1 MPKNQLS
8 YMDITKKPVPPK
20 TLVCVTDQMNCDRII
35 KAARVIC
42 DLTASELSVINVS
55 SPGRTQD
62 PRSIEY
68 LFKVSAQYHAQMTVL
83 YHNDPAKAVIGY
95 IKSHKIASVVTGQ
108 PEGQNS
114 VLHKI
119 WSKFTHVNFF
129 TVDPSGEI
137 SEVVNPVI
145 AARAIAPVNQADGAV
160 SY

>member
-1 MPKNQLS
+1 MSKDQLS
-8 YMDITKKPVPPK
+8 YIDITKKPAQPK
-20 TLVCVTDQMNCDRII
+20 TLVCVTDQMGCDRII
-35 KAARVIC
+35 KASRIIS

-55 SPGRTQD
+55 SPGRVQD
-62 PRSIEY
+62 PKSIEY
-68 LFKVSAQYHAQMTVL
+68 LFKVSAQYNAQMTVL
-83 YHNDPAKAVIGY
+83 YHNDPAKAVIQH
-95 IKSHKIASVVTGQ
+95 IKSHKIINVVTGL

-137 SEVVNPVI
+137 SEVANPVI
-145 AARAIAPVNQADGAV
+145 AARAIAPMGQANSVA